1 MEKKNASQQT
11 IMRAIMGA
19 ALLYLM
25 ASCFSCSDNS
35 FDKVLMKTAQEI
47 NKNCPM
53 MIDKETRLDTT
64 LGGPGNRFAYY
75 YTLINFGAD
84 DLDTEKFI
92 SLMKPRLLNN
102 VKTNKDLEVF
112 RKKNVEIVYV
122 YRSKDKKEIGRI
134 IFSPSD
140 YK

>member
-1 MEKKNASQQT
+1 MEKRNVSQQT

-25 ASCFSCSDNS
+25 ASCFSCGNDS

-53 MIDKETRLDTT
+53 MIDKDTRLDTT
-64 LGGPGNRFAYY
+64 LGGPGNRFTYY
-75 YTLINFGAD
+75 YTLINYGAD

-102 VKTNKDLEVF
+102 VKTNKDMETF

-122 YRSKDKKEIGRI
+122 YRSKDQKEIGRI
-134 IFSPSD
+134 ILSPSD